1 MRKLCWL
8 SGLIV
13 WLSLAG
19 VARATLTIYYLRHA
33 EGGHNVTRKYAES
46 VIPTNQWPAYVGNPN
61 MFTTDGE
68 AQVRGVAT
76 NLLAYKFDFIAVSPL
91 WRTRHTILPYLK
103 TTGRTAEVW
112 PELTETRHFDISPA
126 PVAPQFVSG
135 KHALKLPADEQ
146 SVFKLRPDRGG
157 CCDLTATNLAE
168 AVGLAKQ
175 TLDLL
180 RSRFGTNNVT
190 VLLVGHGTAG
200 ETLIR
205 YLTRNPSWCG
215 GAQNATLWM
224 AQEQPDGV
232 FGYGYPVQIYCRRD
246 RAILSF
252 DDNC

>member
-1 MRKLCWL
+1 M
-8 SGLIV
+8 
-13 WLSLAG
+13 
-19 VARATLTIYYLRHA
+19 
-33 EGGHNVTRKYAES
+33 
-46 VIPTNQWPAYVGNPN
+46 
-61 MFTTDGE
+61 
-68 AQVRGVAT
+68 
-76 NLLAYKFDFIAVSPL
+76 
-91 WRTRHTILPYLK
+91 
-103 TTGRTAEVW
+103 
-112 PELTETRHFDISPA
+112 
-126 PVAPQFVSG
+126 
-135 KHALKLPADEQ
+135 
-146 SVFKLRPDRGG
+146 
-157 CCDLTATNLAE
+157 TATNLAE